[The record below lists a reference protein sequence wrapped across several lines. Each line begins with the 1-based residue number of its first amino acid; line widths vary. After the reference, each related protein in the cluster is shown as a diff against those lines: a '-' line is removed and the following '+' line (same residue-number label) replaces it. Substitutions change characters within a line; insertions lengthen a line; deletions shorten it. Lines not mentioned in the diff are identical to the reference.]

1 MKGLL
6 KAFMVILLFAAVY
19 ASVFLFV
26 TRKGDYAYKDWIKSQ
41 FAENGSQDIYC
52 KGCPEGTAFVDLL
65 VKDKLNDKYAVDF
78 NEKNGLLLNVGRECG
93 LATYDKDGYTS
104 LMLRHSCARYKG
116 VNKNNTSC
124 SIKLD
129 LNTGIVRFW
138 RQFRREKL
146 AYCDRDGN
154 VIGVTDD
161 VKIKPDFF
169 EAVERF
175 YVHASGESLYFNVV
189 YLKGG
194 EVYANSYEHLYTEKY
209 IALFI
214 TLYIIAVIMA
224 FKYYIKTRKEKKES
238 AKMIKR
244 IQSGEID
251 NEPKE

>member
-6 KAFMVILLFAAVY
+6 KAFKVILLFAAVY

-41 FAENGSQDIYC
+41 FAESGRQDIFC
-52 KGCPEGTAFVDLL
+52 EGCPEGTAFVDLL

-93 LATYDKDGYTS
+93 LATYYKDGYTS

-169 EAVERF
+169 EAVDSF
-175 YVHASGESLYFNVV
+175 CVKSSGEKLEYYVV
-189 YLKGG
+189 YLKDT
-194 EVYANSYEHLYTEKY
+194 EVHADSYDDIYVDKYAIFFTAYCITAFLV
-209 IALFI
+209 LFE
-214 TLYIIAVIMA
+214 
-224 FKYYIKTRKEKKES
+224 YYIKIRKEKMDS
-238 AKMIKR
+238 VKMIKR
-244 IQSGEID
+244 IQSGEVD
-251 NEPKE
+251 NEQK